1 MVMEGKSNRTEDLSM
16 REVGDLAWRYLRIPA
31 ALLVI
36 EALYWFITIPS
47 DTLAPIQVTEAWI
60 WHNLTD
66 LIYGEGATTFTTH
79 NGWWTRVD
87 LNNYNFP
94 GGSIGL
100 YVSDECAGVHEMLF
114 ISTLIL
120 MTDNVEWKLKMRSI
134 AVMCGLVYILNI
146 TRLVVLYPLAVSSCA
161 NDPRGYSCAA
171 EMWQFH
177 TFVYQWGFLFILV
190 LMWLV
195 WFMSIGGPKRI
206 SAASKEDRVP
216 LRISFRQQWDG
227 HHWVIIIIAFL
238 LIGIAAE
245 TSLTDDAFNSA
256 QRAQNNCTAIEEYS
270 PGCAEAE
277 KTWNDEVG
285 YVWSMATLG
294 FLGIVG
300 TSLEFSRTEKDD
312 VEDDSEQDDLISEKH
327 SKNSSSKKVEISD
340 NDTSEVSSS
349 EEE

>member
-1 MVMEGKSNRTEDLSM
+1 MESKKSRDDDLSL

-36 EALYWFITIPS
+36 EALYWFITIPN

-66 LIYGEGATTFTTH
+66 LIYGEGATTFSTH

-100 YVSDECAGVHEMLF
+100 YVSDECAGIHEMLF
-114 ISTLIL
+114 ISTLIM
-120 MTDNVEWKLKMRSI
+120 MTDNVGWKLKMRSI
-134 AVMCGLVYILNI
+134 AVMCGVVYVLNI
-146 TRLVVLYPLAVSSCA
+146 ARLVVLYPLAVSSCA

-177 TFVYQWGFLFILV
+177 TFVYQWGFLFVLV
-190 LMWLV
+190 LMWLA
-195 WFMSIGGPKRI
+195 WFIWIGGAKRVA
-206 SAASKEDRVP
+206 AASREDRAP
-216 LRISFRQQWDG
+216 LRISVREEWGG

-238 LIGIAAE
+238 LIGIAVD
-245 TSLTDDAFNSA
+245 TTLNDDAFNSA
-256 QRAQNNCTAIEEYS
+256 QRAQNNCTALEEYS
-270 PGCAEAE
+270 PTCADAE

-285 YVWSMATLG
+285 SVWSMATLG
-294 FLGIVG
+294 LLGIGG
-300 TSLEFSRTEKDD
+300 TILEFTRRDNDSA
-312 VEDDSEQDDLISEKH
+312 EDDSTPEESRGNDLSEEDEILE
-327 SKNSSSKKVEISD
+327 SDALEISA
-340 NDTSEVSSS
+340 S

>member
-1 MVMEGKSNRTEDLSM
+1 MESKKSRDDDLSL

-36 EALYWFITIPS
+36 EAIYWFITIPS

-66 LIYGEGATTFTTH
+66 FIYGEGATTYTTH
-79 NGWWTRVD
+79 NGWWTRVN

-100 YVSDECAGVHEMLF
+100 YVSDECAGIHEMLF
-114 ISTLIL
+114 ISTLIM
-120 MTDNVEWKLKMRSI
+120 MTDNVGWKLKMRSI
-134 AVMCGLVYILNI
+134 AVMCGVVYVLNI
-146 TRLVVLYPLAVSSCA
+146 ARLVVLYPLAVSSCA

-177 TFVYQWGFLFILV
+177 TFVYQWGFLFVLV
-190 LMWLV
+190 LMWLA
-195 WFMSIGGPKRI
+195 WFIWIGGAKRVA
-206 SAASKEDRVP
+206 AASREDRLP
-216 LRISFRQQWDG
+216 LRISVREQWGG

-238 LIGIAAE
+238 LIGIAVD
-245 TSLTDDAFNSA
+245 TTLNDDVFNSA
-256 QRAQNNCTAIEEYS
+256 QRAQNNCTALEEYS
-270 PGCAEAE
+270 PTCADAE

-285 YVWSMATLG
+285 FVWSMATLG
-294 FLGIVG
+294 LLGISG
-300 TSLEFSRTEKDD
+300 TILEFSRRDND
-312 VEDDSEQDDLISEKH
+312 SSEDDSNPEKTRVNDPSEEDEILE
-327 SKNSSSKKVEISD
+327 SDATEISA
-340 NDTSEVSSS
+340 S